1 MSRKDLI
8 LITVSG
14 VLLVLAFAPFS
25 FGFLSY
31 IALVPLFC
39 ILKTGKPA
47 HSFRA
52 GYLTGFFWAS
62 GTLYWIAWPTPLGLL
77 GVLLVLP
84 TYCGIFSCA
93 QSWLHRRWGEKSL
106 WAAPFLWAGM
116 EVFSSLG
123 QLAFPWNLLGNT
135 QASYPQL
142 IQYASITGVFGI
154 SFWVVLL
161 NVLVFFGFEKRENL
175 RTVAVYFSAAF
186 LVVLLSYTYG
196 LRVLSRPLRSVTTL
210 RVGLVQGN
218 INAYKKWT
226 PSFIDSN
233 FVIYSQMTLECAKNK
248 PEMIVW
254 PETATP
260 CYLRYRNYYLN
271 WVKAIVDSVSVPLL
285 TGTPDYEWTTP
296 NRVKTYN
303 AAFLF
308 TPLSENIQ
316 RYCKKQLVPF
326 AEKVPFSEAF
336 PRAYAW
342 LNRIIPDVGDY
353 SCGDSATV
361 FLFRSARVQRVPFST
376 VICFESIFPDL
387 VSRFVSA
394 GAGFLV
400 VITNDGWFGNTSG
413 PYQHSRIALLRAVE
427 NRRWVVRCANTGIS
441 EFVDPFGRVT
451 QQTRLNESAVL
462 TQTIQLNTE
471 RTFYTRHAN
480 GWLWTF
486 FACNVLILGSPL
498 FKHKTGK
505 GRKGTL

>member
-1 MSRKDLI
+1 LNRRDLF
-8 LITVSG
+8 LITASG
-14 VLLVLAFAPFS
+14 VLLVLSFAPFS

-31 IALVPLFC
+31 VALVPLFW
-39 ILKTGKPA
+39 ILKTGGSV

-52 GYLTGFFWAS
+52 GYLTGLIWAS
-62 GTLYWIAWPTPLGLL
+62 GTLYWIAWPTPAGLL

-84 TYCGIFSCA
+84 AYCGVFSCA
-93 QSWLHRRWGEKSL
+93 QSWFHRRWGRKSF
-106 WAAPFLWAGM
+106 WAAPFLWVGM
-116 EVFSSLG
+116 EAISSLG

-135 QASYPQL
+135 QASYLYL
-142 IQYASITGVFGI
+142 IQYASVTGVFGV

-161 NVLVFFGFEKRENL
+161 NVLVFLGYEKRETL
-175 RTVAVYFSAAF
+175 KTVAVYS
-186 LVVLLSYTYG
+186 LTGVLLVAVSYAYG
-196 LRVLSRPLRSVTTL
+196 LRMLSRPLKSSATL

-226 PSFIDSN
+226 PAFIDSN
-233 FVIYSQMTLECAKNK
+233 FVTYSRMTLECAKGK
-248 PEMIVW
+248 PEIIVW

-260 CYLRYRNYYLN
+260 CYLRYRNFYLN
-271 WVKAIVDSVSVPLL
+271 WVKTIVDSVSIPLL
-285 TGTPDYEWTTP
+285 TGSPDYEWITP
-296 NRVKTYN
+296 DHANTYN

-308 TPLSENIQ
+308 TPFSEDIG

-336 PRAYAW
+336 PQAYGW

-353 SCGDSATV
+353 SAGDSTTV
-361 FLFRSARVQRVPFST
+361 FSFRSVRMQNIPFSV
-376 VICFESIFPDL
+376 VICFESIFPKL
-387 VSRFVSA
+387 VSRFVSR

-413 PYQHSRIALLRAVE
+413 PYQHASIARLRAVE

-451 QQTRLNESAVL
+451 QITRLNESAVL
-462 TQTIQLNTE
+462 TETIQVNTE

-480 GWLWTF
+480 GWLWMI
-486 FACNVLILGSPL
+486 FACNALILGSAL
-498 FKHKTGK
+498 FLPKTGK
-505 GRKGTL
+505 GKKRTS